1 MKYTTLCL
9 PKAGYVN
16 QCKGEGG
23 GAAVKDRS
31 AEGAPTKKRDEHVV
45 MKEQEKVKVVAM
57 VPEPEP
63 EQEEQDEG
71 EDQTMRTTRDG
82 PPDDMPRR

>member
-31 AEGAPTKKRDEHVV
+31 AERAPTKKRDEHVV

-63 EQEEQDEG
+63 KTG
-71 EDQTMRTTRDG
+71 RAGRRG
-82 PPDDMPRR
+82 GPDDEDDQRRAARRHA